1 MGDSYYPAAYGG
13 GRLDFSGI
21 ESLADSIGG
30 AITTRMDKNAVQNA
44 LAQATSPDGAVDYN
58 KAFGNLLAAG
68 RTKEAQVIANYAE
81 SQAMGQ
87 YRQDMLAATA
97 DKANAES
104 PDIKLWREWNA
115 INGSPAS
122 PVAPEPM
129 RASPPQPSGV
139 PGVSLQNAPAFI
151 QDKLMPVGE
160 RKQLEAEG
168 TKQGERN
175 AQKATMSEVGPG
187 MQKLIDQLIVN
198 AQEADAGTFENALG
212 PLQGAGEAETLTGA
226 AAQFFPQTAG
236 SIANYF
242 DKGMKEGFVDWKT
255 GNIKAPGDLSGG
267 YTTTLR
273 SKINATSAS
282 LISVLQ
288 RALRVPGIGAQS
300 DYELRQIVNQV
311 GELNK
316 SRTKEDFY
324 DRLSNVV
331 SNFKSLGI
339 PVEMPTQEALAG
351 VKPTSS
357 AVQNYT
363 QPAPA
368 QEAGAVPYDAAAE
381 APPQSPPRASA
392 TTIGGE
398 PAIVGPGAAPPMVRP
413 ADMNRLKLHFNK
425 YRNDPAALGELK
437 RQFDAKYDPDGSYKL
452 FDALLSEISGGR

>member
-1 MGDSYYPAAYGG
+1 MGSTYYQAAYGG
-13 GRLDFSGI
+13 PNLDFSGI
-21 ESLADSIGG
+21 ASLGNSIGG
-30 AITTRMDKNAVQNA
+30 AIEKRIDDNAVKSA
-44 LAQATSPDGAVDYN
+44 LADATGPDGAVDYN

-87 YRQDMLAATA
+87 YRQDMLTATQ

-115 INGSPAS
+115 INGGGAG
-122 PVAPEPM
+122 AEPM

-151 QDKLMPVGE
+151 QNKLMPLNE
-160 RKQLEAEG
+160 QKRIEAEG

-198 AQEADAGTFENALG
+198 AQEADSGTFENALG

-236 SIANYF
+236 AIANYF
-242 DKGMKEGFVDWKT
+242 DKGKKEGFVDWKT
-255 GNIKAPGDLSGG
+255 GNIKGPGDLSGG

-331 SNFKSLGI
+331 ANFQNLGI
-339 PVEMPTQEALAG
+339 PVEMPTSDELAG
-351 VKPTSS
+351 VKPTS
-357 AVQNYT
+357 AVVQNYT
-363 QPAPA
+363 QPS
-368 QEAGAVPYDAAAE
+368 QQEEAGAVPYDAAEE
-381 APPQSPPRASA
+381 APPPTRASA
-392 TTIGGE
+392 TTIGGKR
-398 PAIVGPGAAPPMVRP
+398 AMVGPGAAPPMVRP

-437 RQFDAKYDPDGSYKL
+437 RQFNSKYDPDGSYGL
-452 FDALLSEISGGR
+452 FDALLSEIGGGR